1 MWCNGVN
8 DAISW
13 LKRGVVPPCM
23 AWESA
28 ALLLRGGQTIVF
40 SEQDRGAWTCSAWGK
55 ASCRTPTSNVVQAI
69 YTIQKACEN
78 GGDQSLRAHIVA
90 C

>member
-1 MWCNGVN
+1 MDMLSLGESFVP
-8 DAISW
+8 DAY
-13 LKRGVVPPCM
+13 
-23 AWESA
+23 
-28 ALLLRGGQTIVF
+28 
-40 SEQDRGAWTCSAWGK
+40 
-55 ASCRTPTSNVVQAI
+55 VVQAI